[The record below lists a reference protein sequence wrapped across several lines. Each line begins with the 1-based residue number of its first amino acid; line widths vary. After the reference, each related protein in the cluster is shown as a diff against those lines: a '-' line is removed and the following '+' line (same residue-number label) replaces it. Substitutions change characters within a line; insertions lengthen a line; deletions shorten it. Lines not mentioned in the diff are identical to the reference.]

1 MKELVLLEIIK
12 NTLSKR
18 SHIGDDCAYLDDLNI
33 VITQDSIVEDIHFSR
48 EFSTPFQIAYK
59 AVMVNLSDVF
69 ASGAIPK
76 YLTISLSLPKDIDN
90 EFVSEF
96 YRACDELSNEFDF
109 EVVGGDITGA
119 DKIFIS
125 ICAIGVTQDRKISSR
140 SHAKA
145 GDFVVTIGN
154 HGSSAAGLFALQNN
168 LGQYQNSINTH
179 IMPTVNADFSNEIA
193 TKIERD
199 YAMMDTSDGLAD
211 ALYKIA
217 QSSEVLVSVDFDKI
231 PFDSEIQ
238 EIAKLAKVD
247 YKEWVLYGGE
257 DFKLIACLDEA
268 NLKKI
273 NSSYTIIGRV
283 KEKVENHFVEVVFD
297 DKVETIK
304 DLEKTYNHFKEGK

>member
-59 AVMVNLSDVF
+59 AVIVNLSDVF

-76 YLTISLSLPKDIDN
+76 YLTVSLSLPKDIDN

-125 ICAIGVTQDRKISSR
+125 ICAIGLTKDRKISSR
-140 SHAKA
+140 SHAKV
-145 GDFVVTIGN
+145 GDYVVTIGN

-168 LGQYQNSINTH
+168 LGQYKTSINAH
-179 IMPTVNADFSNEIA
+179 IIPTVNPDFSNEIA

-217 QSSEVLVSVDFDKI
+217 QSSDVLVSVDFDKI
-231 PFDSEIQ
+231 PFDSEIL
-238 EIAKLAKVD
+238 EIAQQAKVY
-247 YKEWVLYGGE
+247 YKDWVLYGGE
-257 DFKLIACLDEA
+257 DFKLVACLDEA
-268 NLKKI
+268 NLKKL
-273 NSSYTIIGRV
+273 NSAYTIIGRV
-283 KEKVENHFVEVVFD
+283 KENAENYFVEVVFD

>member
-48 EFSTPFQIAYK
+48 EFSTPYQVAHK

-76 YLTISLSLPKDIDN
+76 YFTISLSLPKDIDN

-96 YRACDELSNEFDF
+96 YRACDELSKELDF
-109 EVVGGDITGA
+109 EVVGGDITSA

-125 ICAIGVTQDRKISSR
+125 ICAIGVTKERKISSR

-145 GDFVVTIGN
+145 GDYVVTIGN

-168 LGQYQNSINTH
+168 LNQYQNSINAH

-193 TKIERD
+193 TKVERD

-238 EIAKLAKVD
+238 AIAELAKVD

-257 DFKLIACLDEA
+257 DFKLVACLDGA
-268 NLKKI
+268 NLKMI
-273 NSSYTIIGRV
+273 NSDYTIIGRV
-283 KEKVENHFVEVVFD
+283 KEKVENRFVEVVFD

>member
-109 EVVGGDITGA
+109 EVVGGDITSA

>member
-109 EVVGGDITGA
+109 EVVGGDITSA

-125 ICAIGVTQDRKISSR
+125 ICAIGVTKERKISSR